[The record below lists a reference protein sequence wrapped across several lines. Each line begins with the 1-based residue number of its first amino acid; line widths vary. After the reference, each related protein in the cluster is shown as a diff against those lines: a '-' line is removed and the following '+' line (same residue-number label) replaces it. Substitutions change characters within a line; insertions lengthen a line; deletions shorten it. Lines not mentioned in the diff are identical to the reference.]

1 MPMPACLL
9 RGGWAACAEHQPAAQ
24 YTGGGASPLPLQR
37 TRALLG
43 SVPTMQGEIETLDKA
58 GIPDES
64 QDLVISN
71 CVVGDAG

>member
-1 MPMPACLL
+1 MARSLH
-9 RGGWAACAEHQPAAQ
+9 A
-24 YTGGGASPLPLQR
+24 
-37 TRALLG
+37 
-43 SVPTMQGEIETLDKA
+43 QGEIETLDRV